1 MTTSKYIN
9 EKNILMK
16 IEQATAAN
24 VRIFSELRKA
34 LHCLLSPHVY
44 SGNISLLVKKAT
56 NIFVNFF
63 TPTLYLCKK
72 VTLNLYPDI
81 LQKYRTQQA
90 VEAVKWIC
98 S

>member
-1 MTTSKYIN
+1 
-9 EKNILMK
+9 MK

-34 LHCLLSPHVY
+34 LHFLLSPHVY

-56 NIFVNFF
+56 NIFVNYF
-63 TPTLYLCKK
+63 TPTLYWCKK
-72 VTLNLYPDI
+72 LTLNLYSDI
-81 LQKYRTQQA
+81 LQKHRTQQV